1 MYFPEDVWAEI
12 KQFRFYMHLWNE
24 FHIKMFNKSINKI
37 KNIRSLYIHTTPYMR
52 QSGDFYKVVYY
63 ISFGQRSI
71 IFIEEIFL
79 KKSYNFFDDESMK
92 VLYG

>member
-1 MYFPEDVWAEI
+1 
-12 KQFRFYMHLWNE
+12 
-24 FHIKMFNKSINKI
+24 
-37 KNIRSLYIHTTPYMR
+37 MR